1 MTTEER
7 LENLEREVG
16 RAKRRSRWLLAA
28 LGLGLAALALVWAL
42 AGGAPGAE
50 VRARRLVLEDD
61 EGRERATLEMGAYG
75 PRLRL
80 LDAAGQDRA
89 RLAVIADDSGLSLAD
104 ENGKFCAL
112 LRVSKEGRALGLAD
126 ENGKPRVVLCVRK
139 DGSVLSLEKGK
150 EIWSAP

>member
-7 LENLEREVG
+7 LAKVERELG
-16 RAKRRSRWLLAA
+16 RVKRRTRWMLVT

-42 AGGAPGAE
+42 AGGAPSAE

-139 DGSVLSLEKGK
+139 DGSVLGLEKGK